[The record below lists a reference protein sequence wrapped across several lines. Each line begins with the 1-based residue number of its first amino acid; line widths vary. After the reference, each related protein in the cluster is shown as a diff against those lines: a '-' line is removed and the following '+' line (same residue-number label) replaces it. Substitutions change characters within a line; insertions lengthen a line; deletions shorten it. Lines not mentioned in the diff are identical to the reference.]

1 MELVEKYSVGPFVMW
16 QEDIKR
22 VHETL
27 MRHENLS
34 RRTPVPSDHILGGI
48 FTLHGLLD
56 CLQVL
61 RFSFVSST
69 GPCSPLYFGKASGR
83 GSTRSV
89 SRSG

>member
-34 RRTPVPSDHILGGI
+34 RRTPVPSDHILGGYSP
-48 FTLHGLLD
+48 FT
-56 CLQVL
+56 
-61 RFSFVSST
+61 RF
-69 GPCSPLYFGKASGR
+69 
-83 GSTRSV
+83 
-89 SRSG
+89 